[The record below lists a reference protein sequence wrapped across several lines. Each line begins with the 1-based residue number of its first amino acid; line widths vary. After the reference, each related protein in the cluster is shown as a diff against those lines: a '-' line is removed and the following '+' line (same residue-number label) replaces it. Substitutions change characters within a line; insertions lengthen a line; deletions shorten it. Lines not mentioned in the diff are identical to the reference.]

1 MTEKSEFCVILD
13 GINLAFFW
21 SPTLANF
28 LIDLPSFIN
37 RVECGNVKNYRILLN
52 YEVNDWEIV
61 FMLFSRNRIIVEF
74 DDKEGNII
82 KTETS
87 VKQLKKEFNLLLRSY
102 INILENIFPDV
113 FKIQIFEQWLISSFY
128 ENT

>member
-61 FMLFSRNRIIVEF
+61 FM
-74 DDKEGNII
+74 
-82 KTETS
+82 
-87 VKQLKKEFNLLLRSY
+87 
-102 INILENIFPDV
+102 
-113 FKIQIFEQWLISSFY
+113 
-128 ENT
+128 